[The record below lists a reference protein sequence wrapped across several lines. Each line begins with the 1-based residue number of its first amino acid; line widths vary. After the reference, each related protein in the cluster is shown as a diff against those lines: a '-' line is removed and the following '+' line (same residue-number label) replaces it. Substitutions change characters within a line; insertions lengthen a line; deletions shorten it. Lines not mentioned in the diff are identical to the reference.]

1 MFSRS
6 PERMS
11 KANRPF
17 EVAHCLLTL
26 EGEEV
31 VERGGGREGGVEKQ
45 GLMER

>member
-1 MFSRS
+1 MFSPT

-11 KANRPF
+11 KANQPF
-17 EVAHCLLTL
+17 EVAHCLLTS

-31 VERGGGREGGVEKQ
+31 EEEEEQ